1 MYDSRPME
9 SPEPLGEP
17 SRETAGAPGA
27 RPPAAVVVLAFV
39 ALLAFWIVLSGKF
52 DALHLIPGIAAAAAT
67 AWFAG
72 RLLELPPRPAPGEE
86 IVRLPRRA
94 AALAGY
100 GIWLAVQV
108 VHSALRVAR
117 LVLDPRMPISPSVT
131 RIEDRLPH
139 PLARLILAH
148 SITLTPGTVTL
159 DADAEGLTIHSL
171 DRDSAA
177 GVRPDG
183 GPTAAR
189 VRRLFR
195 AGA

>member
-17 SRETAGAPGA
+17 SRGTAGASGA

-72 RLLELPPRPAPGEE
+72 RLLEMPPSPAPGEE
-86 IVRLPRRA
+86 IARLPRRA

-100 GIWLAVQV
+100 ALWLAVQI

-159 DADAEGLTIHSL
+159 DADREGLTIHSL
-171 DRDSAA
+171 DRESAA
-177 GVRPDG
+177 GVKPDG
-183 GPTAAR
+183 GRIAAR
-189 VRRLFR
+189 IRRLFDS
-195 AGA
+195 GA

>member
-1 MYDSRPME
+1 MYDSRPMA

-17 SRETAGAPGA
+17 SRETAGDSGG
-27 RPPAAVVVLAFV
+27 RPPTAVLLLAFV
-39 ALLAFWIVLSGKF
+39 SLLAFWIVLSGKF
-52 DALHLIPGIAAAAAT
+52 DALHLVPGVLAAAAT
-67 AWFAG
+67 AWYAG
-72 RLLELPPRPAPGEE
+72 RLLGMPPPPAPGEE
-86 IVRLPRRA
+86 IARLPRRT
-94 AALAGY
+94 AALVGY
-100 GIWLAVQV
+100 GIWLSIQV

-117 LVLDPRMPISPSVT
+117 LVLDPRMPISPSLT

-139 PLARLILAH
+139 PLARLVLAH

-159 DADAEGLTIHSL
+159 DADREGMTIHSL

-177 GVRPDG
+177 GVQPDG

-189 VRRLFR
+189 IRRLFG